1 MARKPRIHLPGALY
15 HVITRGNR
23 RQGIFLDEKD
33 LKTFVRKKHR
43 GSHLHMPRNLFSG
56 VIHKKVGRSK
66 CGVRNAEFKTKNR
79 MEHCAKGITRVFV
92 FLLAKDLSFILEK

>member
-1 MARKPRIHLPGALY
+1 
-15 HVITRGNR
+15 
-23 RQGIFLDEKD
+23 
-33 LKTFVRKKHR
+33 
-43 GSHLHMPRNLFSG
+43 MPRNLFSG